1 MTKKTIQKLVLVIKS
16 IETQET
22 LERWQFDIDCNK
34 DLLNKFNTD
43 DESTQIPTHKC
54 DDDVKKE
61 IRDVMRQIC
70 ACVTFLPVLPTRC
83 SFDILIYTDKDLEV
97 PGEWGETGAQFIDNS
112 IEVRLKSFSTLIHK
126 VDTMVCYK
134 DSY

>member
-1 MTKKTIQKLVLVIKS
+1 MKKTVQKLVVIIKS

-34 DLLNKFNTD
+34 DLIDKYANGLPDK
-43 DESTQIPTHKC
+43 EIPTTKS

-70 ACVTFLPVLPTRC
+70 ACVTFLPMLTERCKVL
-83 SFDILIYTDKDLEV
+83 L
-97 PGEWGETGAQFIDNS
+97 N
-112 IEVRLKSFSTLIHK
+112 
-126 VDTMVCYK
+126 
-134 DSY
+134 

>member
-1 MTKKTIQKLVLVIKS
+1 MVIVIKS

-34 DLLNKFNTD
+34 ELLSKYNEDAIPSNKN
-43 DESTQIPTHKC
+43 DEE
-54 DDDVKKE
+54 VKKE

-83 SFDILIYTDKDLEV
+83 SFDILIYTDKDLQV
-97 PGEWGETGAQFIDNS
+97 PTEWGETGAQFIDNS
-112 IEVRLKSFSTLIHK
+112 VEVRLKSFSTLIHK
-126 VDTMVCYK
+126 VDTMVSYK

>member
-1 MTKKTIQKLVLVIKS
+1 MKKTIQKLVVVIKA

-34 DLLNKFNTD
+34 ELLNKAKNGDTTEFETK
-43 DESTQIPTHKC
+43 KC

-70 ACVTFLPVLPTRC
+70 ACVTFLPMLQQRC
-83 SFDILIYTDKDLEV
+83 SFDILIYTDKDCQV
-97 PGEWGETGAQFIDNS
+97 PQEWGETGAQFIDNS
-112 IEVRLKSFSTLIHK
+112 IEVKLKSFSTLIHK
-126 VDTMVCYK
+126 VDTLVCYK
-134 DSY
+134 DSS